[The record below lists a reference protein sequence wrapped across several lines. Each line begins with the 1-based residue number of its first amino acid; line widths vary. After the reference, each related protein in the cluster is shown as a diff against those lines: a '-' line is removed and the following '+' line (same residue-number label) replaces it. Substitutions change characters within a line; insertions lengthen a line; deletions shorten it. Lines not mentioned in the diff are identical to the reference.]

1 MMKELQKTD
10 SEISLIFL
18 CYNLKR
24 VMNIMGINGMLTAI
38 KAFSRSFGPFWDRFL
53 AFVKVYTPCFVQ
65 LNPLSRKM
73 VFLT

>member
-1 MMKELQKTD
+1 MKGLQKTD

-24 VMNIMGINGMLTAI
+24 VMNIMGINSILTAI
-38 KAFSRSFGPFWDRFL
+38 KAFSRSFGPFLGCFS
-53 AFVKVYTPCFVQ
+53 AFFKVNTSCFVQ
-65 LNPLSRKM
+65 LNPLSGKM